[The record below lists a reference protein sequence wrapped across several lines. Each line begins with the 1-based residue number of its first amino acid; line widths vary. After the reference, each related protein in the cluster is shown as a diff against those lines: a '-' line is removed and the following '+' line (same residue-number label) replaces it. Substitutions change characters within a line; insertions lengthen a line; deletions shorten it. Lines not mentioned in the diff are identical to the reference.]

1 MDDQEQ
7 KDRWLV
13 EKIKEIISKHKGRY
27 GYRRIKA
34 ILENREQIVVNHK
47 RLLRIMKT
55 YNLLCQK
62 FKNKSRTRY
71 SSYKGQVGKVSPN
84 KVKRNFKPK
93 TFNQLWVTDV
103 TEFALPIK
111 GKKLYLST
119 IMDCYN
125 SEVIAYQLS
134 RSPNLAIAI
143 NPLNKALEEHHHNL
157 NQLVV
162 HSDQGFHYQHSS
174 WGNTIKEYGAT
185 MSMSRKGNCL
195 DNSPMENFFGLL
207 KQEMFYGEVFKTYEA
222 LEVAVHEYIRYY
234 NKDRIKLKLKGMSP
248 EEFRKHTLQSA

>member
-1 MDDQEQ
+1 TEN
-7 KDRWLV
+7 
-13 EKIKEIISKHKGRY
+13 IS
-27 GYRRIKA
+27 
-34 ILENREQIVVNHK
+34 
-47 RLLRIMKT
+47 KT
-55 YNLLCQK
+55 YNVLSQK
-62 FKNKSRTRY
+62 YKKKSSTHY

-143 NPLNKALEEHHHNL
+143 NPLNK
-157 NQLVV
+157 
-162 HSDQGFHYQHSS
+162 
-174 WGNTIKEYGAT
+174 
-185 MSMSRKGNCL
+185 
-195 DNSPMENFFGLL
+195 
-207 KQEMFYGEVFKTYEA
+207 
-222 LEVAVHEYIRYY
+222 
-234 NKDRIKLKLKGMSP
+234 
-248 EEFRKHTLQSA
+248 

>member
-1 MDDQEQ
+1 M
-7 KDRWLV
+7 
-13 EKIKEIISKHKGRY
+13 
-27 GYRRIKA
+27 
-34 ILENREQIVVNHK
+34 NR
-47 RLLRIMKT
+47 
-55 YNLLCQK
+55 K
-62 FKNKSRTRY
+62 FS
-71 SSYKGQVGKVSPN
+71 
-84 KVKRNFKPK
+84 PK
-93 TFNQLWVTDV
+93 TFNQLWVTDI

-125 SEVIAYQLS
+125 SEVIA

-174 WGNTIKEYGAT
+174 WGNIITEFDAT

-222 LEVAVHEYIRYY
+222 LEIAVHEYIRYY
-234 NKDRIKLKLKGMSP
+234 NKDRIKLKLKACLLKNSGNIPYNLLSSKSQT
-248 EEFRKHTLQSA
+248 FG